1 MQALKQGRRQE
12 GVGGDCGTGAPLAL
26 AGSAISLSV
35 VSQCQPARQASQP
48 GGGKGGAER
57 GSGICG
63 AHKLSKYVAKRPDK
77 GGERGR
83 NYAVSVTEP
92 VQLVLRANERQ
103 VYISYRFK
111 YR

>member
-12 GVGGDCGTGAPLAL
+12 GVGGDCGTGATLAL

-48 GGGKGGAER
+48 GGAEAGLR
-57 GSGICG
+57 GGSGICG
-63 AHKLSKYVAKRPDK
+63 AHKLSKYVAKQPDK
-77 GGERGR
+77 GWEGGK
-83 NYAVSVTEP
+83 NYAVSVAEP